1 MIVIGLT
8 GGIGTGK
15 SKVSEVL
22 GQLGAMVIDADVVG
36 HGVYAS
42 GTAGYRAVLG
52 QFGPGVVGSDGEI
65 DRAALGNLV
74 FADAGAM
81 ARLNALVH
89 PLIREAVAE
98 RLRGLETAGTAVV
111 VVEAAIL
118 LEAGW
123 DDMVD
128 EVWVVEAPADRV
140 MGRLRPRFGGDEKAI
155 AARVKSQ
162 VSQGERRESA
172 DVVIKNDGTLK
183 QLRGRIEQA
192 FSTRIKSARERKN
205 QK

>member
-22 GQLGAMVIDADVVG
+22 GQLGTMVIDADAVG
-36 HGVYAS
+36 HEVYAS
-42 GTAGYRAVLG
+42 GTAGYRSVLG
-52 QFGPGVVGSDGEI
+52 EFGPGVVGSDGEI
-65 DRAALGNLV
+65 DRAALGKLV
-74 FADAGAM
+74 FADAGSM
-81 ARLNALVH
+81 SRLNALVH

-98 RLRGLETAGTAVV
+98 RLRELETAGAAVV

-123 DDMVD
+123 DDIVD
-128 EVWVVEAPADRV
+128 EVWVVEAPGSAV
-140 MGRLRPRFGGDEKAI
+140 VGRLRPRFGGDEEAI

-162 VSQGERRESA
+162 VSQEERRKSA
-172 DVVIKNDGTLK
+172 DVIIKNDGTLER
-183 QLRGRIEQA
+183 LRGRIEQT
-192 FSTRIKSARERKN
+192 FSTRMKSARERKN
-205 QK
+205 QT

>member
-15 SKVSEVL
+15 SEAAKTL
-22 GQLGAMVIDADVVG
+22 GQLGATVIDADAVG
-36 HGVYAS
+36 HEVYAS
-42 GTAGYRAVLG
+42 GTPGHRALAGA
-52 QFGPGVVGSDGEI
+52 FGPGVVGSDGEI
-65 DRAALGNLV
+65 DRAALGELV

-81 ARLNALVH
+81 DRLNALVH

-98 RLRGLETAGTAVV
+98 RLRRLETAGTAAA

-123 DDMVD
+123 DDMVN
-128 EVWVVEAPADRV
+128 EVWVVEAPADKV
-140 MGRLRPRFGGDEKAI
+140 MGRLRPQFGGDEKAI

-162 VSQGERRESA
+162 VSQGERRKSA

-183 QLRGRIEQA
+183 QLRDRIEQT
-192 FSTRIKSARERKN
+192 FNTRIKSARERSN

>member
-15 SKVSEVL
+15 SEAAKIL
-22 GQLGAMVIDADVVG
+22 GQLGATVIDADATG
-36 HGVYAS
+36 HEVYAP
-42 GTAGYRAVLG
+42 GTPGHRALAEG
-52 QFGPGVVGSDGEI
+52 FGPGVVGSDGEI
-65 DRAALGNLV
+65 DRAALGKAV
-74 FADAGAM
+74 FADASAM

-89 PLIREAVAE
+89 PLIREAVAK
-98 RLRGLETAGTAVV
+98 RLRGLETASTGVV
-111 VVEAAIL
+111 VVEAAVL

-128 EVWVVEAPADRV
+128 EVWVVEAPGSAVVD
-140 MGRLRPRFGGDEKAI
+140 RLRPRFDGDEEAI

-162 VSQGERRESA
+162 VSQGERRKSA

-183 QLRGRIEQA
+183 QLRGRIERT

-205 QK
+205 QT